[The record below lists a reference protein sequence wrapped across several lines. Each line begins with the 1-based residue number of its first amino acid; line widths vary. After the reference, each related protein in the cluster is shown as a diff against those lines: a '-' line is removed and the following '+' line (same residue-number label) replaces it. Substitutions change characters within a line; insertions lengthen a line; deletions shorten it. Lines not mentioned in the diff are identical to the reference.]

1 MMGARAFVFV
11 VVLSALGAATA
22 FAAGLSRFVEVT
34 AVAELNPDP
43 SPADGVVALT
53 GGGGARLQAAMGLLE
68 RGAAPRLLMS
78 GVHPDTTV
86 ADVKALA
93 GGPDRLYACCVD
105 LGRDAA
111 TTLGNAVET
120 AAWVKAQGYGSLIV
134 VTSDYH
140 MPRAMM
146 ELRRALDGV
155 RLIAYPVPRVSGGA
169 PGAGADAARRAQP
182 WWRDDQTRRR
192 LVVEYAKY
200 LSIALRE
207 ALSESPERPH
217 AADAGTPPPGR
228 AER

>member
-1 MMGARAFVFV
+1 MGARAFVFFV
-11 VVLSALGAATA
+11 LLSAIAAAAA
-22 FAAGLSRFVEVT
+22 FAAGLSRFVELT
-34 AVAELNPDP
+34 AVTELRADP
-43 SPADGVVALT
+43 RPADGLVALT
-53 GGGGARLQAAMGLLE
+53 GGGGARLEAAMGLLE

-78 GVHPDTTV
+78 GVHPDIT
-86 ADVKALA
+86 AEDVKTLA
-93 GGPDRLYACCVD
+93 GGPERLYACCVD

-111 TTLGNAVET
+111 TTLGNAVEA
-120 AAWVKAQGYGSLIV
+120 AAWARANGYRSLII

-155 RLIAYPVPRVSGGA
+155 RLIAYPVPRVA
-169 PGAGADAARRAQP
+169 EDTAAAP

-207 ALSESPERPH
+207 ALS
-217 AADAGTPPPGR
+217 AAPGEVDATGSEAIMTGPDAP
-228 AER
+228 